1 TMENFNVVARWQER
15 PLATPDEIRA
25 IEQQKERIAAQQKDV
40 NDLITRSN
48 EQLVVEAR
56 RHVRAYVLAGVRQL
70 WLDQISR
77 SIGAAKEKNADS
89 TLPANTQIIEAET
102 YARGNAIKL
111 TTGYGEGIGV
121 ILSNGNGSWSAEFD
135 VTVPTAGRYQLETRY
150 AAAASRPV
158 EISLN
163 GKVVKADGL
172 RNVTGSWNP
181 DTQKWHVEGVFDLQ
195 AGANVIRLYRVEP
208 FPHIDKLLVA
218 PAALPEE
225 LAKALDAPPAD
236 ASPSAV
242 ELKPAFVSQWR
253 TYLERAAQDANSPLS
268 NWQATVRDLQRPDF
282 QPTAETVRSLV
293 SLTSETADKFQAAES
308 AWRTLRESD
317 AGKAATQLP
326 DAVLESL
333 RKILYESSETFP
345 FAVPKNAEEYY
356 STDVKVTLQHGRETL
371 KQLQD
376 AMPKLPEAMA
386 VSEGK
391 IEDVPIHLRGNH
403 TSLGKEKISRRFPQ
417 ILSREQQSA
426 LPADRSGRLEFAHWL
441 TQPQHPLTG
450 RVIVNR
456 VWQWHFGEGLVRS
469 SDNFGLLGERPTH
482 PELLDALALKLAD
495 GGWSLKRLHR
505 SLLLSSTYRMS
516 TTYNDA
522 AFQAD
527 PDNRLW
533 WRYPRRRLEAESIRD
548 AILAV
553 GGDLDLKMGG
563 SLLPTPNRQY
573 VTSTANVNPAI
584 YESARR
590 TLYLP
595 VVRSALYEVL
605 QAFDFAEP
613 SVMSGKRD
621 STTVAPQALFMMNSS
636 IVAQQSRR
644 LAEELLRRTDLDDAN
659 RVRIAHIRAYGREPN
674 DEESKRSLVFITRYI
689 EMATKQ
695 ANGASNADAIRSQ
708 AWQGLCRAI
717 MAANEFVYID

>member
-1 TMENFNVVARWQER
+1 
-15 PLATPDEIRA
+15 
-25 IEQQKERIAAQQKDV
+25 
-40 NDLITRSN
+40 
-48 EQLVVEAR
+48 
-56 RHVRAYVLAGVRQL
+56 
-70 WLDQISR
+70 
-77 SIGAAKEKNADS
+77 
-89 TLPANTQIIEAET
+89 
-102 YARGNAIKL
+102 
-111 TTGYGEGIGV
+111 
-121 ILSNGNGSWSAEFD
+121 
-135 VTVPTAGRYQLETRY
+135 
-150 AAAASRPV
+150 
-158 EISLN
+158 
-163 GKVVKADGL
+163 
-172 RNVTGSWNP
+172 
-181 DTQKWHVEGVFDLQ
+181 
-195 AGANVIRLYRVEP
+195 
-208 FPHIDKLLVA
+208 
-218 PAALPEE
+218 
-225 LAKALDAPPAD
+225 
-236 ASPSAV
+236 
-242 ELKPAFVSQWR
+242 
-253 TYLERAAQDANSPLS
+253 
-268 NWQATVRDLQRPDF
+268 
-282 QPTAETVRSLV
+282 
-293 SLTSETADKFQAAES
+293 
-308 AWRTLRESD
+308 
-317 AGKAATQLP
+317 LP

-689 EMATKQ
+689 EMASKQ
-695 ANGASNADAIRSQ
+695 ANGASNAEAIRSQ